1 MVLHGCYLTSTDEAP
16 CHSKLRPRHRL
27 GDRHFVRFVLGP
39 GGPLRFLRCGFWDAM
54 GDAQDLGWT
63 SKKSVQNGYLWLCTM
78 NGAIYG
84 YHWISRL
91 YIYMYT
97 YNIIGYLLHWHPL
110 AMGSQLEL
118 RMAISPR
125 ELRRHGCDQRT
136 EHVEDHPRFWTEIY
150 RT

>member
-1 MVLHGCYLTSTDEAP
+1 MVVILTSTDEAP

-97 YNIIGYLLHWHPL
+97 YNIIGYPSSPL
-110 AMGSQLEL
+110 ASIGYGEPVGATHGYFPQGTKASWV
-118 RMAISPR
+118 RSANWTCGRSSPF
-125 ELRRHGCDQRT
+125 LNWDL
-136 EHVEDHPRFWTEIY
+136 
-150 RT
+150 